1 MDAANHPGL
10 SGVARLDQALRAAR
24 ADLGEQGEMMEG
36 KFKHTAITE
45 EEELVAELELLGIH
59 YLSRQSSYQANQV
72 RPPEILL
79 ADLVRQPHARVRAA
93 VIAVLLS
100 HPAYAEAVPAALRR
114 LSSRDRLTL
123 QSFYT
128 AAVLLQQ
135 EYADRLRPLMGERWR
150 WLPDLL
156 SKELGLPTEGAPRE
170 RLRLLD
176 RELRH
181 RTQAVVNWMGT
192 YEQVVHKLIHQWER
206 GIRWNQ

>member
-1 MDAANHPGL
+1 VDAADRPDL
-10 SGVARLDQALRAAR
+10 SGVIAQLAQALCAAR
-24 ADLGEQGEMMEG
+24 ADQRGRSETMEDES
-36 KFKHTAITE
+36 KPTTVTE
-45 EEELVAELELLGIH
+45 EEELVAELDLLGIR

-72 RPPEILL
+72 RSPENLL

-100 HPAYAEAVPAALRR
+100 HPEYAEAVPAALRR
-114 LSSRDRLTL
+114 FSSRDRLTL

-135 EYADRLRPLMGERWR
+135 EYADRLRPLVGGRWR

-156 SKELGLPTEGAPRE
+156 SRELGLPTEGAPRE

-181 RTQAVVNWMGT
+181 RTQAAVNWMGT
-192 YEQVVHKLIHQWER
+192 YEQVVQKLIHSEA
-206 GIRWNQ
+206 

>member
-1 MDAANHPGL
+1 VDAPDRPGL
-10 SGVARLDQALRAAR
+10 SSSIAQPAQALRAAR
-24 ADLGEQGEMMEG
+24 ADLGGRSETMEDEP
-36 KFKHTAITE
+36 KHRVVTE
-45 EEELVAELELLGIH
+45 EEELVAELDLLGIR

-72 RPPEILL
+72 RSPENLL
-79 ADLVRQPHARVRAA
+79 V
-93 VIAVLLS
+93 S
-100 HPAYAEAVPAALRR
+100 HPDYAEAVPAALRR
-114 LSSRDRLTL
+114 LSSRDCLTL

-135 EYADRLRPLMGERWR
+135 EYADRLRPLVGGCRR

-181 RTQAVVNWMGT
+181 RTQAAVNWMGT
-192 YEQVVHKLIHQWER
+192 YEQVVQKLIRRLGESGR
-206 GIRWNQ
+206 

>member
-1 MDAANHPGL
+1 MKDK
-10 SGVARLDQALRAAR
+10 S
-24 ADLGEQGEMMEG
+24 
-36 KFKHTAITE
+36 KHTVVTE
-45 EEELVAELELLGIH
+45 EEVLVAELDLLGIR

-79 ADLVRQPHARVRAA
+79 ADLVQQPHARVRAA

-100 HPAYAEAVPAALRR
+100 HPEYAEVVPAALRR

-123 QSFYT
+123 QSLYT
-128 AAVLLQQ
+128 AAVLLQR
-135 EYADRLRPLMGERWR
+135 EYADRLRPLVRERWR

-156 SKELGLPTEGAPRE
+156 SKELGLPTEGSPRE

-181 RTQAVVNWMGT
+181 RTRAVVNWMGT
-192 YEQVVHKLIHQWER
+192 YEQVAQKLIHAWKREIQ
-206 GIRWNQ
+206 WNQ

>member
-1 MDAANHPGL
+1 MSQNITGL
-10 SGVARLDQALRAAR
+10 S
-24 ADLGEQGEMMEG
+24 
-36 KFKHTAITE
+36 KAITE
-45 EEELVAELELLGIH
+45 EEELVAELDLLGIR

-100 HPAYAEAVPAALRR
+100 RPEYAEAVPAALKR
-114 LSSRDRLTL
+114 LSSQDHLIL
-123 QSFYT
+123 QSFYI
-128 AAVLLQQ
+128 AAVLLQR
-135 EYADRLRPLMGERWR
+135 EHADRLRPLAGERWR

-156 SKELGLPTEGAPRE
+156 SKELGLPVEGTPRE

-181 RTQAVVNWMGT
+181 RTQAAVNWMGT
-192 YEQVVHKLIHQWER
+192 YEQVVQKLIRDWER
-206 GIRWNQ
+206 RSRWNR